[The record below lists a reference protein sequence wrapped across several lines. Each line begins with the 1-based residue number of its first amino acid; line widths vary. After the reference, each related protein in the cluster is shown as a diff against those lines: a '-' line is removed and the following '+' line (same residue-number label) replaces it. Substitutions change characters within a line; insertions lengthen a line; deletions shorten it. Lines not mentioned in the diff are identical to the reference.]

1 MMCKFV
7 TQYEQKSTTNEKS
20 LTKGRMGGRLVRLGM
35 TALLMALPATA
46 FPVPSKGG
54 VDAPEQVIQKDE
66 PQKPKRK
73 ITGQLLDEQGEPLI
87 GASVAVKGTSETA
100 LP

>member
-1 MMCKFV
+1 M
-7 TQYEQKSTTNEKS
+7 EKS

-54 VDAPEQVIQKDE
+54 VNSSADV
-66 PQKPKRK
+66 
-73 ITGQLLDEQGEPLI
+73 
-87 GASVAVKGTSETA
+87 
-100 LP
+100 